1 MSDDVVSD
9 VLDAVRLTGAVFY
22 WIEASHPW
30 VAVAPPGSDVAAL
43 TFPGADHV
51 MEFHVV
57 AEGECWAG
65 VLGQASERMVAGD
78 VIVFPQGDSHVLRS
92 ALDLVPPPPTLPQ
105 AGEVPATIRFGGG
118 GPPDAR
124 FVCGFLACDAR
135 PFNPL
140 LDALPRM
147 LRVPSRDGGTL
158 AALVRLAVAE
168 TESPSSGSRAL
179 RARLAEMMFV
189 EAVRGHLA
197 ALPEGAGGWF
207 AGLRDPHVGRALGL
221 LHARAAHSW
230 TLDELARDVGVSRT
244 LLHERFA
251 ALVGQ
256 PPMQY
261 LARWRM
267 QKAASL
273 LARGTEKIVAIA
285 LEVGYE
291 SEASFNRAF
300 KRVVGVPPAAW
311 RRDRGARMSGSA
323 LAGAIAGETA

>member
-1 MSDDVVSD
+1 MSEDILSD

-22 WIEASHPW
+22 WIEATHPW
-30 VAVAPPGSDVAAL
+30 IAVAPPGSEIAAL

-51 MEFHVV
+51 MEFHVM
-57 AEGECWAG
+57 ADGACWAG
-65 VLGQASERMVAGD
+65 LLDEAAERAVAGD
-78 VIVFPQGDSHVLRS
+78 VVVFPHGDSHVLRS
-92 ALDLVPPPPTLPQ
+92 ALDLALPPPVRPQ
-105 AGEVPATIRFGGG
+105 AGAIPATLRFGGG
-118 GPPDAR
+118 GAPDAR
-124 FVCGFLACDAR
+124 FACGFLACDAR

-147 LRVPSRDGGTL
+147 LRVPSRQGGPL
-158 AALVRLAVAE
+158 GDLVRLAVAE
-168 TESPSSGSRAL
+168 TESPRSGSRAL

-189 EAVRGHLA
+189 EAVRGYLA

-221 LHARAAHSW
+221 LHARAAHTWS
-230 TLDELARDVGVSRT
+230 LDELAREVGVSRT
-244 LLHERFA
+244 LLHERFTM
-251 ALVGQ
+251 LIGH

-267 QKAASL
+267 QLAASL
-273 LARGTEKIVAIA
+273 LARGTDKIVSIA

-300 KRVVGVPPAAW
+300 KRLVGVPPATW
-311 RRDRGARMSGSA
+311 RRDRGARLHGSA
-323 LAGAIAGETA
+323 AATAAVSQAV